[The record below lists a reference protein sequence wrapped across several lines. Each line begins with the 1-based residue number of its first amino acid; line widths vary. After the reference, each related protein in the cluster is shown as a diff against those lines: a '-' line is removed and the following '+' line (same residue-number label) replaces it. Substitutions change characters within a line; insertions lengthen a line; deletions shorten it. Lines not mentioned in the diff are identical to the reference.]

1 MGYSSGVS
9 YGYGYGEGSTLFWIL
24 FGIAVVATILAFIFL
39 VPEKR
44 REKNECVRQ
53 IFT

>member
-24 FGIAVVATILAFIFL
+24 FGIAVINLTFGAYSC
-39 VPEKR
+39 K
-44 REKNECVRQ
+44 
-53 IFT
+53 